1 MVNPLTALDYA
12 DSGVVVRRFSVDVPF
27 TVSLIRPLHRPS
39 SALVQAF
46 SGHLQ
51 AGLPKLVTSLDA
63 ILSSATT
70 A

>member
-1 MVNPLTALDYA
+1 
-12 DSGVVVRRFSVDVPF
+12 
-27 TVSLIRPLHRPS
+27 
-39 SALVQAF
+39 
-46 SGHLQ
+46 LQ

>member
-1 MVNPLTALDYA
+1 
-12 DSGVVVRRFSVDVPF
+12 
-27 TVSLIRPLHRPS
+27 
-39 SALVQAF
+39 

>member
-1 MVNPLTALDYA
+1 
-12 DSGVVVRRFSVDVPF
+12 
-27 TVSLIRPLHRPS
+27 
-39 SALVQAF
+39 
-46 SGHLQ
+46 Q

>member
-1 MVNPLTALDYA
+1 
-12 DSGVVVRRFSVDVPF
+12 SE
-27 TVSLIRPLHRPS
+27 
-39 SALVQAF
+39 
-46 SGHLQ
+46 HLQ

>member
-1 MVNPLTALDYA
+1 
-12 DSGVVVRRFSVDVPF
+12 
-27 TVSLIRPLHRPS
+27 RPS

-46 SGHLQ
+46 SEHLQ